1 MSPVALLSGAA
12 AVAKRDYLLFT
23 SYRSRLISTFFTGI
37 VGLTLFYY
45 VSRLVHSPR
54 IGSPDQYFAFVV
66 VGLIIFSVLTA
77 ALSTPLLTL
86 RAEQQIGTLERLVL
100 SPFGPVWSVASLLIF
115 PIAMAIVTAIVTLA
129 FAGILFGLK
138 LHWPTVPLAV
148 PLALLAA
155 VAFAPFGI
163 LMSSAVVVIKQTTA
177 GASVVVTGIT
187 LLAGIY
193 FPVALLPHWI
203 RWISEVQPF
212 TPAVDLLRNTLV
224 HTQLR
229 EAALVDLAKLLGFAI
244 VATPLSL
251 WVLSRAV
258 RHGQRRGTIIEY

>member
-1 MSPVALLSGAA
+1 
-12 AVAKRDYLLFT
+12 
-23 SYRSRLISTFFTGI
+23 
-37 VGLTLFYY
+37 
-45 VSRLVHSPR
+45 
-54 IGSPDQYFAFVV
+54 
-66 VGLIIFSVLTA
+66 
-77 ALSTPLLTL
+77 
-86 RAEQQIGTLERLVL
+86 
-100 SPFGPVWSVASLLIF
+100 
-115 PIAMAIVTAIVTLA
+115 
-129 FAGILFGLK
+129 
-138 LHWPTVPLAV
+138 
-148 PLALLAA
+148 
-155 VAFAPFGI
+155 
-163 LMSSAVVVIKQTTA
+163 MSSAVVVIKQTTA